1 MCMNSPA
8 ASAAVMA
15 PAFARPPVKARARG
29 RRTGCGQVGDP
40 SCPGH
45 PDGTAR
51 QVADGVAFP
60 NGTAVTADNQTLI
73 LADSYANQLMAFDI
87 AGDGG
92 LSSGG
97 YGPT

>member
-1 MCMNSPA
+1 VVGEMDVGRLA
-8 ASAAVMA
+8 T
-15 PAFARPPVKARARG
+15 PVALV
-29 RRTGCGQVGDP
+29 T
-40 SCPGH
+40 S
-45 PDGTAR
+45 DGTAR

-60 NGTAVTADNQTLI
+60 NGMAVTADNQTLI

-97 YGPT
+97 SGPT

>member
-1 MCMNSPA
+1 MDVGRLA
-8 ASAAVMA
+8 T
-15 PAFARPPVKARARG
+15 PVALV
-29 RRTGCGQVGDP
+29 T
-40 SCPGH
+40 S
-45 PDGTAR
+45 DGTAR

-60 NGTAVTADNQTLI
+60 NGMAVTADNQTLI

-97 YGPT
+97 SGPT